1 MCSMYRSSLSTYCSQ
16 AFAVL
21 VGVAEGAA
29 DVLVGAADDL
39 AGDDDGFTG
48 AADELVGALEDEG
61 LAVLADDGADD
72 EGLPPPL
79 LAPSARILAAAC
91 SASTTM

>member
-1 MCSMYRSSLSTYCSQ
+1 VLSTYCSQ
-16 AFAVL
+16 AFATL
-21 VGVAEGAA
+21 VGVADGAA
-29 DVLVGAADDL
+29 DVLVGPADDL
-39 AGDDDGFTG
+39 SVDDGFTG
-48 AADELVGALEDEG
+48 AADELVGALDEVG
-61 LAVLADDGADD
+61 LAVPADDGGDD